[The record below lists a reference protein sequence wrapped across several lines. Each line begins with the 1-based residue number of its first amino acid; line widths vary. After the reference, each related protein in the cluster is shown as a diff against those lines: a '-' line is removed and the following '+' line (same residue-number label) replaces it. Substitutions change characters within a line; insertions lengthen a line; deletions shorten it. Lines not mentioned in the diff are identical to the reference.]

1 MSLKDK
7 DAMEEYVRETV
18 YPLLEY
24 DKIHGT
30 DFSGELQC
38 YIRHDCSL
46 QDTADELMVHRNTIN
61 YKINKAADILNMDLT
76 RLSNRFEVAMGFLV
90 NKMLNL

>member
-1 MSLKDK
+1 M
-7 DAMEEYVRETV
+7 
-18 YPLLEY
+18 
-24 DKIHGT
+24 
-30 DFSGELQC
+30 

>member
-1 MSLKDK
+1 M
-7 DAMEEYVRETV
+7 
-18 YPLLEY
+18 
-24 DKIHGT
+24 
-30 DFSGELQC
+30 
-38 YIRHDCSL
+38 

-90 NKMLNL
+90 NKILNL